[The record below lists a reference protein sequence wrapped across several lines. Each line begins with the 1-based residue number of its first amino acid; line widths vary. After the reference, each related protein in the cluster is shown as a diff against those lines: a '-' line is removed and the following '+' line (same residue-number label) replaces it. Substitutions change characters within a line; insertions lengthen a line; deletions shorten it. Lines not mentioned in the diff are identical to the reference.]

1 MASLAPDGEVLSA
14 NSIDLSKLKSAKAVN
29 VAVLGMLS
37 KKLDI
42 PREKWLEAIGKFFPP
57 KLRDANEAAFILGE
71 NSI

>member
-1 MASLAPDGEVLSA
+1 
-14 NSIDLSKLKSAKAVN
+14 
-29 VAVLGMLS
+29 MLS

-42 PREKWLEAIGKFFPP
+42 PREKWLEVIGKFFPP